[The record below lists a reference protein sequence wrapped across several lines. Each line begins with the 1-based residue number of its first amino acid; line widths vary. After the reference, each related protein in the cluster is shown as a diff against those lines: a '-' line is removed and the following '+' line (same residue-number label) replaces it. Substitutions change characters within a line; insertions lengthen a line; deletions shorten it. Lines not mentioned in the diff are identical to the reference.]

1 MNYRLG
7 LKHFLEGKDPILSQI
22 GLIIK
27 VKDGREKKRIIL
39 DVKRAGVTRVTRRS
53 YRVVLPRTQDAVNDA
68 LALLAACVSEEDAE
82 ALVEALERLETLELP
97 PQKPFIIRSRF
108 ANGTRMYAYYF
119 VEKTKHFFIRPDWT
133 RGLIPL
139 SHDAP
144 ITTDY
149 WDDDGTTEFRQMLER
164 VEQERGVIEAP

>member
-1 MNYRLG
+1 MR
-7 LKHFLEGKDPILSQI
+7 
-22 GLIIK
+22 
-27 VKDGREKKRIIL
+27 GREHL
-39 DVKRAGVTRVTRRS
+39 D
-53 YRVVLPRTQDAVNDA
+53 
-68 LALLAACVSEEDAE
+68 
-82 ALVEALERLETLELP
+82 ERLETLELP

-164 VEQERGVIEAP
+164 VEQERVVIEAP